1 MRDYQNKTVVITGAS
16 SGIGAEFARQ
26 LARGGARVALVARRE
41 DRLAQLAQEIA
52 GAGGSASVHAC
63 DVAQRAEVEAAC
75 RDVAARWGT
84 VDVLINDAGR
94 SVVILRRFGAV
105 CFLRALS
112 PRLIGRARWRASS
125 CAPYP
130 SAAGRAHQRRRGL
143 PGSSRAAIPRGRP
156 FGNISRPRDDTRAF
170 DAQIPD
176 RSPDTSR
183 IRSRERKTRAE
194 ASTYVSL
201 WPRRRSSFSRTA
213 AWCAASSACRVSHE
227 KSTKARRNARAAS
240 SPSRCRNRPDR
251 FPRRSPGTYGIVA
264 EGPRTARRQ
273 RDEMDDPSGRE
284 MR

>member
-94 SVVILRRFGAV
+94 SVVIPRRFGAV

-112 PRLIGRARWRASS
+112 PRLIGRALARVKLRAVPERGGAS
-125 CAPYP
+125 PP
-130 SAAGRAHQRRRGL
+130 ETEGPAGL
-143 PGSSRAAIPRGRP
+143 SRAAIPRGRP

-170 DAQIPD
+170 DV
-176 RSPDTSR
+176 RSRSVPHTSR

-201 WPRRRSSFSRTA
+201 WPRRRSSFLQDRGVVRRVECVQGQPREVDQGEAKRARRLLAESMQEPPIGSRDDRQGRM
-213 AWCAASSACRVSHE
+213 ASSRRV
-227 KSTKARRNARAAS
+227 RNSPAAA
-240 SPSRCRNRPDR
+240 
-251 FPRRSPGTYGIVA
+251 G
-264 EGPRTARRQ
+264 
-273 RDEMDDPSGRE
+273 
-284 MR
+284 